1 MMLTCD
7 EATQRVQRRD
17 GKNAGPLRHIQART
31 RQGAGFMADGAATG
45 PHAFL
50 AALSAARPTVI
61 VARANDDCLRE
72 GTGQT
77 S

>member
-7 EATQRVQRRD
+7 EATQRVQRRG
-17 GKNAGPLRHIQART
+17 GKNAGLLRHFQART